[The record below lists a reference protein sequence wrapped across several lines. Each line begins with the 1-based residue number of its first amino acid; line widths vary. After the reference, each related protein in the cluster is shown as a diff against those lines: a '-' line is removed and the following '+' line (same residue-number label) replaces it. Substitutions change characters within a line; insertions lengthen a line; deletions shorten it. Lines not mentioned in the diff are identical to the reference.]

1 MGDAR
6 RGDDADDVN
15 DDDFLVEPR
24 AFEVRRRYAYADES
38 DIARS
43 GARPDAPPRS
53 VARPPPYAA
62 TVRLGLRRD
71 GTTVALRS
79 RTADKALEPSVS
91 TFAVEGFETRVDA
104 YVGTP
109 KKRGLARLFGV
120 GVGGAKTAAARRA
133 QKGLKCRESYVV
145 SRNAVSY
152 RRLGEAPAWAGPGR
166 LCAAELSARRVSRRA
181 LRRGSPVA
189 RGRWPRSCSRTRAA
203 DGSSGASS
211 PRATSEDVD
220 EPPPKK
226 SAPPPKRG
234 DKWERFFRRGN
245 LIFLTRLPGIVCRM
259 ELGESSIYL
268 GLFYLPRRCRPVAS
282 GYELLAHGDVAIPN
296 WVKLAGSP
304 RWRPRARLHWVT
316 CVRSTLENLFA
327 HCVATR
333 RFAMRTRLRVVEEP
347 ANAWSSFSSSAM
359 RSASDLK
366 SPCGSPRSRRED
378 RSMARR

>member
-1 MGDAR
+1 MQPRAHSSRHSCTDARAGRSDIASLQRAPVLPIAAATMTCHYLLLLLATTSANKLRTRARQFNKWRDARFGCGHQWHYWRCSGQLTDPATGVVIARLEGVEATRALRGDAR
-6 RGDDADDVN
+6 RGDSEDDVN

-24 AFEVRRRYAYADES
+24 AFEVRRRYAYADDS
-38 DIARS
+38 DELLEWR
-43 GARPDAPPRS
+43 ARPDAPPRS

-79 RTADKALEPSVS
+79 RTEDKALEPRVS

-189 RGRWPRSCSRTRAA
+189 RALAA
-203 DGSSGASS
+203 ELLEDVDGKQRRVVAE
-211 PRATSEDVD
+211 PSEDVD
-220 EPPPKK
+220 EPPPKR
-226 SAPPPKRG
+226 PPPTRG
-234 DKWERFFRRGN
+234 DKWE
-245 LIFLTRLPGIVCRM
+245 
-259 ELGESSIYL
+259 
-268 GLFYLPRRCRPVAS
+268 A
-282 GYELLAHGDVAIPN
+282 
-296 WVKLAGSP
+296 
-304 RWRPRARLHWVT
+304 
-316 CVRSTLENLFA
+316 LFA
-327 HCVATR
+327 V
-333 RFAMRTRLRVVEEP
+333 
-347 ANAWSSFSSSAM
+347 
-359 RSASDLK
+359 
-366 SPCGSPRSRRED
+366 
-378 RSMARR
+378 

>member
-1 MGDAR
+1 MKPCHSLLLLLATASANKLRTRAKQFQKWRDARFGCGNRWHYWRCSGQLTDPATGVVIARLEGVEATRALRGDAR
-6 RGDDADDVN
+6 RGDDEHDVN

-38 DIARS
+38 DELLEWR
-43 GARPDAPPRS
+43 ARPDAPPRS

-79 RTADKALEPSVS
+79 RTADKALEPRVS

-189 RGRWPRSCSRTRAA
+189 RALA
-203 DGSSGASS
+203 EELL
-211 PRATSEDVD
+211 EDVD
-220 EPPPKK
+220 GKQRRVVVAEEPSENVDKALPKK
-226 SAPPPKRG
+226 RPPPPKRG
-234 DKWERFFRRGN
+234 DKWE
-245 LIFLTRLPGIVCRM
+245 
-259 ELGESSIYL
+259 
-268 GLFYLPRRCRPVAS
+268 A
-282 GYELLAHGDVAIPN
+282 
-296 WVKLAGSP
+296 
-304 RWRPRARLHWVT
+304 
-316 CVRSTLENLFA
+316 LFA
-327 HCVATR
+327 V
-333 RFAMRTRLRVVEEP
+333 
-347 ANAWSSFSSSAM
+347 
-359 RSASDLK
+359 
-366 SPCGSPRSRRED
+366 
-378 RSMARR
+378 

>member
-1 MGDAR
+1 MLGTMKPCHYLLLLLATASANKLRSRAKQFQKWRDARFGCGRQWHYWRCSGQLTDPATGVVIARLEGVEATRALRGDAR
-6 RGDDADDVN
+6 RGDSEDDVN

-24 AFEVRRRYAYADES
+24 AFEVRRRYAYADENEEL
-38 DIARS
+38 IEWR
-43 GARPDAPPRS
+43 ARPDAPPRT

-79 RTADKALEPSVS
+79 RTADKSLEPRVS
-91 TFAVEGFETRVDA
+91 TFAVEGFESRVDA

-189 RGRWPRSCSRTRAA
+189 RALAEELLEDVRAA
-203 DGSSGASS
+203 DGKQPRVLEPSG
-211 PRATSEDVD
+211 DVD

-226 SAPPPKRG
+226 RPPPTRG
-234 DKWERFFRRGN
+234 DKWE
-245 LIFLTRLPGIVCRM
+245 
-259 ELGESSIYL
+259 
-268 GLFYLPRRCRPVAS
+268 A
-282 GYELLAHGDVAIPN
+282 
-296 WVKLAGSP
+296 
-304 RWRPRARLHWVT
+304 
-316 CVRSTLENLFA
+316 LFA
-327 HCVATR
+327 V
-333 RFAMRTRLRVVEEP
+333 
-347 ANAWSSFSSSAM
+347 
-359 RSASDLK
+359 
-366 SPCGSPRSRRED
+366 
-378 RSMARR
+378 

>member
-1 MGDAR
+1 MAAEGEDLALGKTLAASQASRKTAHIARTAAQTPAQTSLVSHRCSAHPCDRSLGMNYLLLLLATTACANKLRARARQFNKWRDARFGCGRRWHYWRCSGQLTDPATGVVIARLEGVEATRALRGDAR
-6 RGDDADDVN
+6 RGDSEDDVN

-38 DIARS
+38 DELLEWR
-43 GARPDAPPRS
+43 ARPDAPPRT

-79 RTADKALEPSVS
+79 RTADKALEPRVS

-189 RGRWPRSCSRTRAA
+189 RALAEELLEDVRAA
-203 DGSSGASS
+203 DGKQPRVVASEE
-211 PRATSEDVD
+211 PSEDVD
-220 EPPPKK
+220 EALPKK
-226 SAPPPKRG
+226 RRPPPKRG
-234 DKWERFFRRGN
+234 DKWE
-245 LIFLTRLPGIVCRM
+245 
-259 ELGESSIYL
+259 
-268 GLFYLPRRCRPVAS
+268 A
-282 GYELLAHGDVAIPN
+282 
-296 WVKLAGSP
+296 
-304 RWRPRARLHWVT
+304 
-316 CVRSTLENLFA
+316 LFA
-327 HCVATR
+327 V
-333 RFAMRTRLRVVEEP
+333 
-347 ANAWSSFSSSAM
+347 
-359 RSASDLK
+359 
-366 SPCGSPRSRRED
+366 
-378 RSMARR
+378 